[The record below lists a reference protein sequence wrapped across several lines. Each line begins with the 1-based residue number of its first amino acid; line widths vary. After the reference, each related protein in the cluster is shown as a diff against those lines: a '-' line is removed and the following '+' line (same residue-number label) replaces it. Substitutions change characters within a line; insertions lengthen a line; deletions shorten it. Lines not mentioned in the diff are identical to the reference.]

1 MVKDIKTQ
9 VKILKEDTQE
19 LSKKVRDL
27 TMQYKMPN
35 CYLILNA
42 NYKILCLTIK
52 NTAPVTTLVDEL
64 NTILRQYGHELTKLD
79 VKIRTKIN
87 EIIQNEALNF
97 VQMYYEYKDKQN
109 NHFLTL
115 DERLAQTHI
124 ELSSDNLQLR
134 LKSNLLLSDFTL
146 KAEATLTDVN
156 LLLKTFQD
164 LFTRFVVQMHI
175 KESAIS
181 K

>member
-9 VKILKEDTQE
+9 IKILKEDTQG

-35 CYLILNA
+35 CYLLLNA
-42 NYKILCLTIK
+42 NYKILCLTVK
-52 NTAPVTTLVDEL
+52 NTAPAATLVEEL
-64 NTILRQYGHELTKLD
+64 NTILRQYGQELVVLD
-79 VKIRTKIN
+79 SKIRTKIN

-97 VQMYYEYKDKQN
+97 IQMYYEYKDKQN
-109 NHFLTL
+109 NHSSL
-115 DERLAQTHI
+115 DERLAKTTI

-156 LLLKTFQD
+156 LLVKTFQE
-164 LFTRFVVQMHI
+164 LFARFVVQMHI
-175 KESAIS
+175 KETAIS